1 MNSMNFTKKQNT
13 EFVNM
18 KLRQLLMPRVSQ
30 KLKLRNRQ
38 LILVGGLFIGL
49 IVGIVAFIFNLS
61 KPDSSLA
68 ENVRTDSF
76 RSFQGMN
83 FQKIVRLSDGNF
95 VASDGASFIK
105 MDSIGSVIWSKT
117 VTVPYSMLITGL
129 SQTNDGE
136 IVAVCQSSDTSNY
149 KIGVIRLTKNGGL
162 RWFRIFSAKG
172 SDFAY
177 GIMAD
182 NDNGVVLTGGGCNIS
197 HFIMKIDA
205 DGNANWMKDFAI
217 ANTTGSAYKILTED
231 NGNMLIAGRITSHG
245 NHSISLMM
253 TDEFGNFLWGKQIAD
268 QQLPVVKSIIKT
280 TDGNYI
286 LAGVYISQAGA
297 PTLNPFMIKTDP
309 KGNVIWFRRIG
320 NAGYESIN
328 DLAATPD
335 GGAIAVGNIY
345 LDEAEN
351 VNALIFRMDAQ
362 GNLLW
367 QKTAGNSDFNGA
379 GYDDAYSICRN
390 SSNNYCV
397 IGMAYWAFLS
407 KMDENGIGFCHET
420 PVTLAA
426 ENVNAQSSNAVY
438 LQVPGDA
445 FTGETIPATV
455 QNMYAAIPNSCS
467 ATQISTS
474 TNDINGFEKSEV
486 MLFPN
491 PNDGNFNVNYTLPE
505 NSKGQIIIFDLSG
518 KQVTAYDLPSFTHS
532 VSIHQN
538 DLTSGIYLYKV
549 MGGEKVLAQDK
560 FVVAK

>member
-1 MNSMNFTKKQNT
+1 MR
-13 EFVNM
+13 
-18 KLRQLLMPRVSQ
+18 LRLLLMPKVSQ

-38 LILVGGLFIGL
+38 LILVGGLFMGL
-49 IVGIVAFIFNLS
+49 IAGIVVFIFHFS
-61 KPDSSLA
+61 KSDKSYA

-95 VASDGASFIK
+95 VASDGSGFVK
-105 MDSIGSVIWSKT
+105 MDSIGSVIWAKT
-117 VTVPYSMLITGL
+117 VTTPYSMLITGL

-149 KIGVIRLTKNGGL
+149 KIGVIRLTKTGGL
-162 RWFRIFSAKG
+162 RWFRIYSAKG

-177 GIMAD
+177 GITAD

-205 DGNANWMKDFAI
+205 EGHASWMKDFAI
-217 ANTTGSAYKILTED
+217 ANTTGSAYKVLMED

-245 NHSISLMM
+245 NHFISLMM
-253 TDEFGNFLWGKQIAD
+253 TDAFGNFLWGKQIAD

-280 TDGNYI
+280 TDGNYM
-286 LAGVYISQAGA
+286 LAGIYIAQGGA
-297 PTLNPFMIKTDP
+297 PALNPFMIKTDS

-320 NAGYESIN
+320 DADYESIN
-328 DLAATPD
+328 DMAATPD

-345 LDEAEN
+345 LNEAEN
-351 VNALIFRMDAQ
+351 VNALLFRMDAG
-362 GNLLW
+362 GNMLW
-367 QKTAGNSDFNGA
+367 QKTAGNADFNGA

-397 IGMAYWAFLS
+397 IGMAYWTFMS
-407 KMDENGIGFCHET
+407 KMDENGMGYCHET
-420 PVTLAA
+420 PVTLTIQ
-426 ENVNAQSSNAVY
+426 NVNCQSSNAVY
-438 LQVPGDA
+438 LQVPGDI
-445 FTGETIPATV
+445 FTGETISATV

-474 TNDINGFEKSEV
+474 TNDIMGMGKSEV
-486 MLFPN
+486 VLFPN
-491 PNDGNFNVNYTLPE
+491 PNDGNFNVNYNLPE
-505 NSKGQIIIFDLSG
+505 NSEGQIMIYDLSG
-518 KQVTAYDLPSFTHS
+518 KQITVYDLPSFTHS

-538 DLTSGIYLYKV
+538 DLTPGIYFYKV
-549 MGGEKVLAQDK
+549 MSKGRVLAQDK
-560 FVVAK
+560 FIIAK